1 MVNLYNRGSYLGF
14 ECNFRFLKLPY
25 FGCQVTIWA
34 WNANCSHNCGT
45 ILFSRS
51 TLRRIYFHN
60 FFLSVASSEV
70 LIQRCLLMKYGTSIG
85 GFSFKITVL
94 NIFGK
99 IFRKTAV
106 SWYAA
111 WLCAFNMH
119 SVVNDFSPFSENFLG
134 DAPYMVWLF
143 LKPLTGNYEE
153 SWV

>member
-25 FGCQVTIWA
+25 FGCQVIIWA

-106 SWYAA
+106 RELICSMVMRFQYA
-111 WLCAFNMH
+111 LCREWFFTIFRK
-119 SVVNDFSPFSENFLG
+119 FSGGRFLFG
-134 DAPYMVWLF
+134 LIIH
-143 LKPLTGNYEE
+143 
-153 SWV
+153 